1 MVVYDKFMKSVVI
14 GASGYTGA
22 ELLRILAFHPDI
34 EVMSAGASS
43 HAGQPMSELF
53 PSLFPHYGD
62 KVFSDADRLVNDL
75 AEGVERAD
83 IVFLAL
89 PHGVSQAIV
98 PRLYDK
104 VGLIVDLSADFRLK
118 DAESY
123 RIWYEADHASP
134 SFLQQAVY
142 GLPELTRNELKGA
155 RLIAAAGCYVTC
167 STLPLLPLLRAGF
180 IERDSIIIDAASGV
194 SGAGRSIKSSY
205 LFSEVSENFSVYGL
219 KNHRHTPEI
228 EQNLGSKVLFT
239 PHLLPTNRGIL
250 ATTYSR
256 PTEKFKSVIGA
267 GSEPEKTGSELILA
281 EMCRAYR
288 DEPFISVTTS
298 PPSIKATLGSNHAMV
313 FGTYD
318 NRTGTVITVS
328 ALDNLVKGASG
339 QAVQCANI
347 ALGLP
352 ESTGLGSLGLY
363 P

>member
-1 MVVYDKFMKSVVI
+1 MKSVVI

-34 EVMSAGASS
+34 EVMSAAASS
-43 HAGQPMSELF
+43 HAGQPISELF

-62 KVFSDADRLVNDL
+62 TVFGDVDTLVNDL
-75 AEGVERAD
+75 ADGIEQAEIA
-83 IVFLAL
+83 FLAL

-118 DAESY
+118 DPEAY
-123 RIWYEADHASP
+123 AIWYKVAHTSP
-134 SFLQQAVY
+134 SYLKKAVY
-142 GLPELTRNELKGA
+142 GLPELTRSQLKGA

-167 STLPLLPLLRAGF
+167 STLPLLPLLSAGL

-194 SGAGRSIKSSY
+194 SGAGRSLRSNY
-205 LFSEVSENFSVYGL
+205 LFSEVDENFSVYGL

-228 EQNLGSKVLFT
+228 EQNLGSRVLFT

-250 ATTYSR
+250 ATAYSR
-256 PTEKFKSVIGA
+256 PTAKFLGA
-267 GSEPEKTGSELILA
+267 IAAVSDPEKLGSHLILSELTK
-281 EMCRAYR
+281 RYS
-288 DEPFISVTTS
+288 DEPFVYATAS
-298 PPSIKATLGSNHAMV
+298 PPSIKATLGSNNAMV

-318 NRTGTVITVS
+318 QRTNTVITVS

-352 ESTGLGSLGLY
+352 EATGLGLLGLY

>member
-1 MVVYDKFMKSVVI
+1 MKSVVI

-34 EVMSAGASS
+34 EVISAAASS
-43 HAGQPMSELF
+43 HAGQPISELF

-62 KVFSDADRLVNDL
+62 MVFSDADRLINDL
-75 AEGVERAD
+75 EDGIEHAD
-83 IVFLAL
+83 IAFLAL

-104 VGLIVDLSADFRLK
+104 VGLIVDLSADFRLR
-118 DAESY
+118 DPEAY
-123 RIWYEADHASP
+123 PIWYKAAHTSP
-134 SFLQQAVY
+134 FYLKKAVY
-142 GLPELTRNELKGA
+142 GLPELTRSQLKGA
-155 RLIAAAGCYVTC
+155 RLIAVAGCYVTC
-167 STLPLLPLLRAGF
+167 STLPLFPLLSAGL

-194 SGAGRSIKSSY
+194 SGAGRSLKSSY
-205 LFSEVSENFSVYGL
+205 LFSEVDENYSVYGL

-256 PTEKFKSVIGA
+256 PTTKFQRAIAAVSDPEMF
-267 GSEPEKTGSELILA
+267 GSDLILSELA
-281 EMCRAYR
+281 KSYR
-288 DEPFISVTTS
+288 EESFVFATAS
-298 PPSIKATLGSNHAMV
+298 PPSIKATLGSNNALV

-318 NRTGTVITVS
+318 QRTNTVITVS

-352 ESTGLGSLGLY
+352 ETTGLGLLGLY